1 MINAFAR
8 NWWVLALRGLL
19 AVLFGLA
26 TFVWPGITLFVLVLL
41 FGAYAFVDGIFA
53 LVAAFSDRVGKQ
65 RWWVL
70 LLEGLAGIAAGI
82 LTFIWPGMTAFVLLY
97 LIAAWAI
104 VTGVLEVMAA
114 IRLRR
119 EIEGEWLLALGGIA
133 SIVFGVLMAI
143 WPGAGALAVVW
154 LIGSYALVFGL
165 LLIFLAF
172 RLRSWSKGREDYQ
185 PSAS

>member
-1 MINAFAR
+1 MIQAVAR
-8 NWWVLALRGLL
+8 NWWTLALRGLA

-26 TFVWPGITLFVLVLL
+26 TFVWPDITLFVLVLM

-53 LVAAFSDRVGKQ
+53 LVAAFSDRAGKQ

-104 VTGVLEVMAA
+104 VTGIFEVIAA

-133 SIVFGVLMAI
+133 SIIFGILMVI
-143 WPGAGALAVVW
+143 WPGAGALTVVW
-154 LIGSYALVFGL
+154 LIGSYAFVFGL
-165 LLIFLAF
+165 LMIFLAF
-172 RLRSWSKGREDYQ
+172 RLRSWSKHREDYL
-185 PSAS
+185 PSTS